1 VRRPQD
7 ERLYPKERR
16 IATVA
21 SMFAVEARK
30 PWLSFVIGLALRAGY
45 SPIVI
50 LPGTIEREQNL
61 CRGP

>member
-1 VRRPQD
+1 
-7 ERLYPKERR
+7 
-16 IATVA
+16 
-21 SMFAVEARK
+21 MFAVEARK